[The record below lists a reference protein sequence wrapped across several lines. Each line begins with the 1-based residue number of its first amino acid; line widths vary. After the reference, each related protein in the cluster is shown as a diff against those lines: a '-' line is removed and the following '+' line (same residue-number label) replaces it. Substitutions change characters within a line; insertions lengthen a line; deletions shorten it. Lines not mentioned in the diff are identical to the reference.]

1 MEIGAYNRDD
11 AARWPC
17 FPDVDRVAGLV
28 VGGVFDDSDRYG
40 SSAVLRPSGR
50 VERVPDGLLFSDRWM
65 LWRRSA
71 GAALKRWD
79 GWGG

>member
-1 MEIGAYNRDD
+1 MEIGAYDRDD
-11 AARWPC
+11 AAHWPC

-65 LWRRSA
+65 LWRRGA
-71 GAALKRWD
+71 GAALKHWD